1 MKTIKNKYE
10 TIHPNYFPNQIFK
23 YKFLNFK
30 SFKNY
35 FLNRFSNKKNIDY
48 FIEKDEGIFELKSKL
63 LNFTKKNLT
72 TYKLAEYVINSV
84 KNYH

>member
-1 MKTIKNKYE
+1 M
-10 TIHPNYFPNQIFK
+10 
-23 YKFLNFK
+23 
-30 SFKNY
+30 
-35 FLNRFSNKKNIDY
+35 DY
-48 FIEKDEGIFELKSKL
+48 FIEKNGEIFELKSKL